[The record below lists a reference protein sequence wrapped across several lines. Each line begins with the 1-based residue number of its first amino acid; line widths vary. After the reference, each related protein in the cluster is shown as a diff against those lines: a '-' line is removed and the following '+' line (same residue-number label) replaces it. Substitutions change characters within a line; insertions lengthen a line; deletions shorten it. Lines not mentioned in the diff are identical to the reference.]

1 MSEGV
6 RAVTCPGCGGSVDVR
21 AAGFSVTLVCQYC
34 GSVLDVANPD
44 VALIEKHNRAAA
56 QLAMPL
62 GSRGSVRGTEYQVVG
77 WMRRSIEGERWD
89 EYLLFNPYVGYRWLV
104 EEDGEWSFGTM
115 LLSLPDTSSFPRVQ
129 VGAATF
135 ANMDQGYTAVVDAV
149 VGEFY
154 WRVKVGDWVELINF
168 EGNGATLSR
177 ESSGDEVNWTVSKP
191 LRRADVSGFD
201 GGAYDPKAFGAGAP
215 PPAFMDNAIEPETS
229 TGDSLW
235 PIMKIFG
242 GTALFLLVIMFV
254 GGLGGTRA
262 QSFEYTL
269 KRDGAA
275 QSSTFGPLVFAGG
288 RQKVTIETES
298 TDFDNAWVDLDI
310 SLVERTTQATIEA
323 ASVVEKYSGTDSDGA
338 WSEGSRRN
346 ATKIASVPSGTY
358 DLVIEAQAKSWP
370 APQSSFG
377 YVEGAPMTLTTSV
390 SSGGVFMSNLWL
402 ALALLAIPPMWLI
415 YRRMQAAGMF
425 EGEDDE

>member
-62 GSRGSVRGTEYQVVG
+62 GSRGSVRGTEFQVVG
-77 WMRRSIEGERWD
+77 WMRRSIEGEGWD
-89 EYLLFNPYVGYRWLV
+89 EYLLFNPYVGYRWLI

-115 LLSLPDTSSFPRVQ
+115 LLSLPDTSDFPRVK

-135 ANMDQGYTAVVDAV
+135 ASMDQGYTAVVDAV

-154 WRVKVGDWVELINF
+154 WRVKKGDWVELINF

-191 LRRADVSGFD
+191 LRRADVLGFESD
-201 GGAYDPKAFGAGAP
+201 QFDPKSPTPAAP
-215 PPAFMDNAIEPETS
+215 AAFMDDAVEPGTS
-229 TGDSLW
+229 SGDSLW
-235 PIMKIFG
+235 PILKIFG

-254 GGLGGTRA
+254 GSLGGTRA
-262 QSFEYTL
+262 QSFQYTVI
-269 KRDGAA
+269 RDGAA
-275 QSSTFGPLVFAGG
+275 QSATFGPLVFAGG

-323 ASVVEKYSGTDSDGA
+323 ASVVEKYSGYDSDGA

-370 APQSSFG
+370 APVG
-377 YVEGAPMTLTTSV
+377 LENMAEMTLTTSV
-390 SSGGVFMSNLWL
+390 SSGGVFFSNLLL
-402 ALALLAIPPMWLI
+402 ALGLLAIPPILLI
-415 YRRMQAAGMF
+415 WRRMQAAGMF
-425 EGEDDE
+425 EEDDD

>member
-44 VALIEKHNRAAA
+44 VALIEKHNRATA

-77 WMRRSIEGERWD
+77 WMCRSIEGERWD

-135 ANMDQGYTAVVDAV
+135 ASVDQGYTAVVDAV

-154 WRVKVGDWVELINF
+154 WRVKTGDAVELINF

-177 ESSGDEVNWTVSKP
+177 ESSGVEVNWTVSKP
-191 LRRADVSGFD
+191 LRRADVLGFEGETFD
-201 GGAYDPKAFGAGAP
+201 LNASAPGAP
-215 PPAFMDNAIEPETS
+215 AAFMDNAVEPQ

-235 PIMKIFG
+235 PVLKIFG
-242 GTALFLLVIMFV
+242 ATALFLLVIMFV

-262 QSFEYTL
+262 QSFQYTVM
-269 KRDGAA
+269 RDGAA
-275 QSSTFGPLVFAGG
+275 QSATFGPFVFAGG
-288 RQKVTIETES
+288 RQKVTIETQS

-323 ASVVEKYSGTDSDGA
+323 ASVVEKYSGTDSDGP
-338 WSEGSRRN
+338 WSEGSNRN
-346 ATKIASVPSGTY
+346 STKIASVPSGTY

-370 APQSSFG
+370 AQVG
-377 YVEGAPMTLTTSV
+377 LENMAEMTLTTSV
-390 SSGGVFMSNLWL
+390 SSGGVFASNLIL
-402 ALALLAIPPMWLI
+402 ALFVLAIPPIWLI
-415 YRRMQAAGMF
+415 YRRMKATGMIDS
-425 EGEDDE
+425 GDDD

>member
-1 MSEGV
+1 MSDAA
-6 RAVTCPGCGGSVDVR
+6 RAVTCPSCGGTVQVR
-21 AAGFSVTLVCQYC
+21 AAGFSVTLVCEYC

-44 VALIEKHNRAAA
+44 VALIERHNRAAA

-62 GSRGSVRGTEYQVVG
+62 GSRGAVLGTEYQVVG
-77 WMRRSIEGERWD
+77 WMRRSIEGEGWD

-115 LLSLPDTSSFPRVQ
+115 LLSLPDTSEFPRVK
-129 VGAATF
+129 VGAANF
-135 ANMDQGYTAVVDAV
+135 LSVDQGYAAVVDAV

-168 EGNGATLSR
+168 DGNRATLSR
-177 ESSGDEVNWTVSKP
+177 ETTGDEVNWTVSKP
-191 LRRADVSGFD
+191 LRRTDVQGFD

-215 PPAFMDNAIEPETS
+215 PPAFMADAVEPES
-229 TGDSLW
+229 SGSDSLW
-235 PIMKIFG
+235 PILKIFG

-254 GGLGGTRA
+254 GGLGGTRP
-262 QSFEYTL
+262 QSFQYTVM
-269 KRDGAA
+269 RDGAA
-275 QSSTFGPLVFAGG
+275 QAATFGPLVFAGG

-298 TDFDNAWVDLDI
+298 TDFDNAWIDLDI

-346 ATKIASVPSGTY
+346 STKIASVPSGTY

-370 APQSSFG
+370 APQTGYG
-377 YVEGAPMTLTTSV
+377 YVEDVPMTLTTSV
-390 SSGGVFMSNLWL
+390 SSGGVFFSNLML
-402 ALALLAIPPMWLI
+402 ALAMLAIPPIWLI
-415 YRRMQAAGMF
+415 WRRMKNAGMF
-425 EGEDDE
+425 EEDDD